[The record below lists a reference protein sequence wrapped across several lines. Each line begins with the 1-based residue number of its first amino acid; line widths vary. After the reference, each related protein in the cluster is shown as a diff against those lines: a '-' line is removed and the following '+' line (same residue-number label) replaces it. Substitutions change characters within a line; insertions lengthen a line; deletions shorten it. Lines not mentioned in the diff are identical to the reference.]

1 MGKILLVVFILI
13 FIPYLALT
21 KARQLKSEKQ
31 ARTRYYIFI
40 IVVVA
45 LLILLIRIL

>member
-1 MGKILLVVFILI
+1 MGKLLLIVFILV
-13 FIPYLALT
+13 FIPYLALS
-21 KARQLKSEKQ
+21 KARQLKNEKQ

-45 LLILLIRIL
+45 LLVLFIRIL